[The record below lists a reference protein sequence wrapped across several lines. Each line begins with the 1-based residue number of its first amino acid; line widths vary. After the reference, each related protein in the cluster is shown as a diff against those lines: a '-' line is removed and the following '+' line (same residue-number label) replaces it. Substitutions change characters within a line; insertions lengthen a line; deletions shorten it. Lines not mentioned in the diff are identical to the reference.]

1 MREYIYSFPITKE
14 KLEYDILL
22 EVHKLEKGFVVMKNQ
37 RPFGVDKIKII
48 IRNIQIYEKNKY
60 ENSSAYNLAYSSL
73 IGKNG

>member
-1 MREYIYSFPITKE
+1 MREYMYSFPITKE

-22 EVHKLEKGFVVMKNQ
+22 EVHKLEKGFVVMNNQ
-37 RPFGVDKIKII
+37 SPFGVDKIKRI

-73 IGKNG
+73 IEKNG